1 VTTHEPGERELS
13 PEERSLVEWI
23 DTSFRPVPGDTGSAA
38 GLVQRI
44 ERRIERR
51 RRVRLVALPAGALA
65 AGVLAAL
72 LWTSPSSTPG
82 GDGAERTLLQA
93 FADPP
98 AVADEMAE
106 LHDYLPDDYRALA
119 SLMLEDDELP

>member
-1 VTTHEPGERELS
+1 MTTHEPGERELS

-23 DTSFRPVPGDTGSAA
+23 DASFRPAPADTASAA

-44 ERRIERR
+44 ERRIEQR
-51 RRVRLVALPAGALA
+51 RRVRLVALPLAALA

-72 LWTSPSSTPG
+72 LWSAPSSTPG
-82 GDGAERTLLQA
+82 VNGAEGTLLQA

-98 AVADEMAE
+98 AAADEMAE
-106 LHDYLPDDYRALA
+106 LDDYLPDDYRALA
-119 SLMLEDDELP
+119 SLMLEDDELR